1 MAFTKQDLITFALGA
16 VITTVVI
23 LGEALVKLDG
33 SPVVNWNQWGWG
45 LLIGELT
52 GLGRYIVTR
61 APELF
66 ARLKT
71 LTGTA

>member
-16 VITTVVI
+16 VITAVVI

-33 SPVVNWNQWGWG
+33 SPVVNWSQWGWW

-52 GLGRYIVTR
+52 GLGRYLVTR

-71 LTGTA
+71 LAAPA